1 MSEFVDTETI
11 VRLYTVKKSFSVSV
25 IQALIFRECK
35 PKYFTSFSMIKI
47 FVILLPEN
55 VKLINYSERIN
66 VCLQLMVSI

>member
-25 IQALIFRECK
+25 IFRECK
-35 PKYFTSFSMIKI
+35 PKYFTSFAMIKI